1 MIRQIFYTYNNSIH
15 SSTRVTPFC
24 AYIGYHPHWCVLES
38 PELPT
43 NPSVEDHLEQLRRI
57 QAEISTHL
65 HRAQQTQKDYVDLH
79 RLPSSF
85 NIGVWILRKH
95 NKTTRLCD
103 KLDYQRLCPFCINK
117 NDVTFRLALGP
128 PQLRILHSSLLEPY
142 RGTTI
147 PDCITPPPPTS
158 NLKMDLSTRLLPS
171 STPR

>member
-1 MIRQIFYTYNNSIH
+1 M
-15 SSTRVTPFC
+15 
-24 AYIGYHPHWCVLES
+24 
-38 PELPT
+38 
-43 NPSVEDHLEQLRRI
+43 
-57 QAEISTHL
+57 
-65 HRAQQTQKDYVDLH
+65 DLH

-147 PDCITPPPPTS
+147 PDCITPPPPS
-158 NLKMDLSTRLLPS
+158 IKLEDGPEYEVAIILDSKIVCNKLHYLVDWLEYSPS
-171 STPR
+171 ECTW